1 MESFLTCML
10 NRDPICLMIF
20 GRSKLIIVQSKAK
33 NSIQSTSF
41 NKMKKIEQSKGFN
54 ESVLSKNHSKKIP
67 FFHLGPKNDWK
78 KIFNEDFIK
87 NVTLKFKPLLK
98 ELNYI

>member
-1 MESFLTCML
+1 MNNTFETFKE
-10 NRDPICLMIF
+10 IIIF
-20 GRSKLIIVQSKAK
+20 IEKITKIEKTFIESKAK

-41 NKMKKIEQSKGFN
+41 NKMKKIEQSKGFK

-87 NVTLKFKPLLK
+87 NVTVKFKPLLK

>member
-1 MESFLTCML
+1 MNNTLRLLKKLYYLSKNYKNLK
-10 NRDPICLMIF
+10 IF
-20 GRSKLIIVQSKAK
+20 IESKAK

-41 NKMKKIEQSKGFN
+41 SKMKKIEQSKGFN

-67 FFHLGPKNDWK
+67 FFHLGPKNNWK

-98 ELNYI
+98 ELNYL